1 MLDYHR
7 EDPTNSNSFSDGGTT
22 CSHASSVKLSLPPQ
36 LPNPSEPAAGL
47 GRCQSTPRK
56 PEKLWIPIAFTQE
69 FVESFWQVWPTL
81 KWWVYDG
88 IWVKVAW
95 NLSLEISI
103 VEYLIFIRSTHLIM
117 HMQCAAADLL
127 QVLFRFLHFQAQL
140 LCLRAA
146 ENPQRC
152 WGKVRTEDHLDP
164 FGKLLMTV
172 GKQITQ

>member
-1 MLDYHR
+1 MLDYQR
-7 EDPTNSNSFSDGGTT
+7 EDPTNSNSFLMGEPPAAT
-22 CSHASSVKLSLPPQ
+22 HRQWSSLCLHNFQTLQNLPLVWADANQ
-36 LPNPSEPAAGL
+36 LPGNQKIVDSV
-47 GRCQSTPRK
+47 
-56 PEKLWIPIAFTQE
+56 AFTQE

-140 LCLRAA
+140 LCLRTA